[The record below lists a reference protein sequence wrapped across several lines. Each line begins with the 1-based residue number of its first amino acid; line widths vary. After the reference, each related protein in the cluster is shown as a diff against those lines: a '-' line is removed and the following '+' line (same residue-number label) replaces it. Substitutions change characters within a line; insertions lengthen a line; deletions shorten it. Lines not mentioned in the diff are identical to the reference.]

1 MAAFWRSRPVAL
13 VCAVA
18 GGALAQLGH
27 VPLAWVLGPLVTT
40 VFLSVVVGARIFAP
54 NSGRRLGQVVIGAA
68 LGLAVTPSV
77 ASQVLPYLWLMLLMP
92 FLSIAISAVVALSF
106 SKIARIDRRT
116 AFFCMVPGG
125 LSEMANIGDRYGAR
139 REPIALAQ
147 AIRVALV
154 VCTFPPFM
162 VMLGWDGHFESVRDL
177 SRLEWQ
183 EGVWVSIF
191 AIVGV
196 LATRLARF
204 NNPWL
209 VGALFGAAG
218 GSIAGLYSGA
228 MPREIFYAAQFFLGI
243 SIGSRFER
251 EEVLRLGRFAV
262 VTVLYTFV
270 LGGLFFIVAMAT
282 AYLSGIDRGTAALA
296 LSPGGFAEM
305 TTTAE
310 VLHLNILMVTG
321 FHVARAVIINGL
333 SGHAL
338 GALEWLMSRRRN
350 ARNQGM

>member
-1 MAAFWRSRPVAL
+1 MDSILRGRLAAFSL
-13 VCAVA
+13 AVM
-18 GGALAQLGH
+18 GGWLAHKLH

-40 VFLSVVVGARIFAP
+40 VLFSVGLGVRVFAPVVG
-54 NSGRRLGQVVIGAA
+54 RRMGQVVIGST

-77 ASQVLPYLWLMLLMP
+77 ASQVLPYLWLMILVP
-92 FLSIAISAVVALSF
+92 FLSIGISGLISLSL
-106 SKIARIDRRT
+106 ARISGLDRRT

-154 VCTFPPFM
+154 VLTFPPFM
-162 VMLGWDGHFESVRDL
+162 VMLGWDGQYESFRDFSPLQVSEALWFALL
-177 SRLEWQ
+177 SVL
-183 EGVWVSIF
+183 GVV
-191 AIVGV
+191 V
-196 LATRLARF
+196 TRLIRF
-204 NNPWL
+204 NNPWM
-209 VGALFGAAG
+209 VGALLGAAT
-218 GSIAGLYSGA
+218 GSVMGLYSGSI
-228 MPREIFYAAQFFLGI
+228 PREIFYAAQFLLGI

-251 EEVLRLGRFAV
+251 ERVLRLGRFAV
-262 VTVLYTFV
+262 LSIGFTFV
-270 LGGLFFIVAMAT
+270 LGGAFFVMALIV

-296 LSPGGFAEM
+296 MSPGGFAEM

-338 GALEWLMSRRRN
+338 KSLEWVVGRLKHRD
-350 ARNQGM
+350 QGI

>member
-1 MAAFWRSRPVAL
+1 MAHAA
-13 VCAVA
+13 
-18 GGALAQLGH
+18 H
-27 VPLAWVLGPLVTT
+27 VPLAWVLGPLVVT
-40 VFLSVVVGARIFAP
+40 VLLSVGLGSRIFAP
-54 NSGRRLGQVVIGAA
+54 NSGRRVGQVVIGAA

-77 ASQVLPYLWLMLLMP
+77 ASQVLPYLWLMILMP
-92 FLSIAISAVVALSF
+92 FVSIAISAVLALSF
-106 SKIARIDRRT
+106 ARVSGVDRRT

-162 VMLGWDGHFESVRDL
+162 VMLGWDGHFESTRDL
-177 SRLEWQ
+177 TSLEWQ
-183 EGVWVSIF
+183 EGLWVTTL
-191 AIVGV
+191 AVVGV
-196 LATRLARF
+196 LATRMARF

-209 VGALFGAAG
+209 VGALFGAAAG
-218 GSIAGLYSGA
+218 AVFGLYSGA

-251 EEVLRLGRFAV
+251 EQVLRLGRFAV
-262 VTVLYTFV
+262 VAVAFTFILGGIFFV
-270 LGGLFFIVAMAT
+270 LALAT

-338 GALEWLMSRRRN
+338 RTLEWLVTRFKKPH
-350 ARNQGM
+350 QGM

>member
-18 GGALAQLGH
+18 GGTLAQLGH

-40 VFLSVVVGARIFAP
+40 VFFSVVVGSTIFAP

-77 ASQVLPYLWLMLLMP
+77 ASQVLPYLWLMIFTP
-92 FLSIAISAVVALSF
+92 FLAIAISAIVALSF
-106 SKIARIDRRT
+106 SKIAGVDRRT

-162 VMLGWDGHFESVRDL
+162 VMLGWDGHFESVRDMT
-177 SRLEWQ
+177 RLEWQ
-183 EGVWVSIF
+183 EGAWVGLF
-191 AIVGV
+191 AVVGV

-204 NNPWL
+204 NNHGWWARCL
-209 VGALFGAAG
+209 
-218 GSIAGLYSGA
+218 GLQQGL
-228 MPREIFYAAQFFLGI
+228 FLGCTA
-243 SIGSRFER
+243 
-251 EEVLRLGRFAV
+251 GRCPEK
-262 VTVLYTFV
+262 
-270 LGGLFFIVAMAT
+270 FFMPP
-282 AYLSGIDRGTAALA
+282 S
-296 LSPGGFAEM
+296 F
-305 TTTAE
+305 
-310 VLHLNILMVTG
+310 
-321 FHVARAVIINGL
+321 F
-333 SGHAL
+333 
-338 GALEWLMSRRRN
+338 
-350 ARNQGM
+350 